1 VDINATLLGQ
11 IITFAIFVWF
21 TSKFVLPMIKSSMDK
36 RRQVILDGLEA
47 SKKGHEKL
55 RQAEEEADKCLKAAK
70 QECDNI
76 IHNANKQASKIL
88 DDSRTSALNERTDI
102 IVSGHKQIEQEINKV
117 KTDLQKDM
125 SKLIIQCAEKILMKS
140 INAKDHTALIDKFVK
155 KL

>member
-36 RRQVILDGLEA
+36 RKQVILDGLEA

-55 RQAEEEADKCLKAAK
+55 KQAEEEAERCLKNSK
-70 QECDNI
+70 HECDNI
-76 IHNANKQASKIL
+76 IANANKQAIKIL
-88 DDSRTSALNERTDI
+88 EDSRTSAVNERNEI
-102 IVSGHKQIEQEINKV
+102 ILSGHKQIEQEINKV
-117 KTDLQKDM
+117 KMQLQKDM
-125 SKLIIQCAEKILMKS
+125 AKLIIQGAEKILAKN
-140 INAKDHTALIDKFVK
+140 INQKDHSVILDNFIK

>member
-1 VDINATLLGQ
+1 MDINATLIGQ

-21 TSKFVLPMIKSSMDK
+21 TDKFVLPMIKSSMDK

-55 RQAEEEADKCLKAAK
+55 KQAEEEAENCFKSAK

-76 IHNANKQASKIL
+76 ISNANKQAGKIL
-88 DDSRTSALNERTDI
+88 DDSRTSALNERNEI
-102 IVSGHKQIEQEINKV
+102 IVSGHRQIEQEINKV
-117 KTDLQKDM
+117 KMELQKEM
-125 SKLIIQCAEKILMKS
+125 AKLIIQGAEKVLMKS
-140 INAKDHTALIDKFVK
+140 INAKDHSSILDKFVK

>member
-36 RRQVILDGLEA
+36 RKQVILDGLEA

-55 RQAEEEADKCLKAAK
+55 KQAEEEAERCLKNSK
-70 QECDNI
+70 NECDNI
-76 IHNANKQASKIL
+76 IANANKQAIKIL
-88 DDSRTSALNERTDI
+88 DDSRTSALNERNEI
-102 IVSGHKQIEQEINKV
+102 ILSGHKQIEQEINKV
-117 KTDLQKDM
+117 KMQLQKDM
-125 SKLIIQCAEKILMKS
+125 AKLIIQGAEKILAKN
-140 INAKDHTALIDKFVK
+140 INQKDHSVILDNFIK

>member
-1 VDINATLLGQ
+1 MDINATLFGQ

-36 RRQVILDGLEA
+36 RKQVILDGLEA

-55 RQAEEEADKCLKAAK
+55 KQAEEEAEKCLKVAK

-76 IHNANKQASKIL
+76 IANANKQAGKIL
-88 DDSRTSALNERTDI
+88 EDSRTSALNERNDI
-102 IVSGHKQIEQEINKV
+102 LVSGNRQIEQEVNKV
-117 KTDLQKDM
+117 KMELQKNM
-125 SKLIIQCAEKILMKS
+125 AKLIIQGAEQVLAKS
-140 INAKDHTALIDKFVK
+140 INAKDHASILDKFVK

>member
-1 VDINATLLGQ
+1 MDINATLFGQ

-55 RQAEEEADKCLKAAK
+55 RQAEEEVDKIMKAAK

-76 IHNANKQASKIL
+76 ILNANKQAGKIL
-88 DDSRTSALNERTDI
+88 DESRTSALNEKNDI

-117 KTDLQKDM
+117 KMELQKEM
-125 SKLIIQCAEKILMKS
+125 SKLIIQCAEKVLMKS
-140 INAKDHTALIDKFVK
+140 INVKDHTSLIDKFVK

>member
-1 VDINATLLGQ
+1 VDINATLIGQ

-21 TSKFVLPMIKSSMDK
+21 TDKFVLPMIKSSMDK

-55 RQAEEEADKCLKAAK
+55 KQAEEEAEKSLKSAK

-76 IHNANKQASKIL
+76 ISNANKQASKIL
-88 DDSRTSALNERTDI
+88 DDSRTNSLNERNEI
-102 IVSGHKQIEQEINKV
+102 IVSGHRQIEQEINKV
-117 KTDLQKDM
+117 KMELQKDM
-125 SKLIIQCAEKILMKS
+125 AKLIIQGAEKVLMKS
-140 INAKDHTALIDKFVK
+140 INAKDHSSILDKFVK

>member
-36 RRQVILDGLEA
+36 RKQVILDGLEA

-55 RQAEEEADKCLKAAK
+55 KQAEEEAEKFFKTTK

-76 IHNANKQASKIL
+76 LANANKQAGKIL
-88 DDSRTSALNERTDI
+88 EDSRASALTEKNE
-102 IVSGHKQIEQEINKV
+102 IVISGHRQIEQETNKV
-117 KTDLQKDM
+117 KMELQKELA
-125 SKLIIQCAEKILMKS
+125 KLIIQGAEKILAKS
-140 INAKDHTALIDKFVK
+140 INPKDHASILDKFVK